1 MLDAAELENSLAV
14 SCRGVVKHYGTSS
27 ARAQA
32 LRGVD
37 LDVHMGEMTFLVG
50 PSGSGKTTLVLAMT
64 GILTPDAGKVEVLG
78 LKLSALVPSSLV
90 HFRRERIG
98 VVLQQFYLL
107 PALTAVENVA
117 VALLAQGCASK
128 AAQARSRQI
137 LVELGLERQLARVP
151 GQLSVGEQQRVAI
164 ARALVHGPSLVV
176 CDEPTAALDAGS
188 GRAAML
194 LLRRIAVKPGRAV
207 VVVTHDDRILP
218 FADRIAYLNDG
229 RVTHVEKLSKREVA

>member
-1 MLDAAELENSLAV
+1 MLATELENTVAV
-14 SCRGVVKHYGTSS
+14 SCAGVVKCYSTSS
-27 ARAQA
+27 APMQA

-37 LDVHMGEMTFLVG
+37 LDVRTDEMTFLVG
-50 PSGSGKTTLVLAMT
+50 PSGSGKTTLISVMT
-64 GILTPDAGKVEVLG
+64 GILRPDTGKVEVLG
-78 LKLSALVPSSLV
+78 LKLSGLVPSSRV
-90 HFRRERIG
+90 RFRRERIG

-128 AAQARSRQI
+128 AAQARSREI

-194 LLRRIAVKPGRAV
+194 MLRRIAVKPGRAV

-218 FADRIAYLNDG
+218 FADRIAYLSDG
-229 RVTHVEKLSKREVA
+229 RITHVEKLSRQGVA

>member
-1 MLDAAELENSLAV
+1 MLDATELENTVAV
-14 SCRGVVKHYGTSS
+14 FCRGVAKHYGTSS
-27 ARAQA
+27 ARAHA

-50 PSGSGKTTLVLAMT
+50 PSGSGKTTLVSVMT
-64 GILTPDAGKVEVLG
+64 GILTPDTGKVEVLG

-90 HFRRERIG
+90 RFRRERIG
-98 VVLQQFYLL
+98 IVLQQFYLL

-117 VALLAQGCASK
+117 VALLAQGCAAK

-194 LLRRIAVKPGRAV
+194 MLRRIAVKPGRAV

-218 FADRIAYLNDG
+218 FADRIAYLSDG
-229 RVTHVEKLSKREVA
+229 RVTHVERLSRQGVA

>member
-1 MLDAAELENSLAV
+1 
-14 SCRGVVKHYGTSS
+14 
-27 ARAQA
+27 
-32 LRGVD
+32 
-37 LDVHMGEMTFLVG
+37 MGEMTFLVG
-50 PSGSGKTTLVLAMT
+50 PSGSGKTTLVSVMT
-64 GILTPDAGKVEVLG
+64 GILTPDSGKVEVLG
-78 LKLSALVPSSLV
+78 LKLSALAPSSLV
-90 HFRRERIG
+90 RFRRERIG
-98 VVLQQFYLL
+98 VVLQQFCLL

-218 FADRIAYLNDG
+218 FADRIAYLSDG
-229 RVTHVEKLSKREVA
+229 RVTHVEKLNKQEVA